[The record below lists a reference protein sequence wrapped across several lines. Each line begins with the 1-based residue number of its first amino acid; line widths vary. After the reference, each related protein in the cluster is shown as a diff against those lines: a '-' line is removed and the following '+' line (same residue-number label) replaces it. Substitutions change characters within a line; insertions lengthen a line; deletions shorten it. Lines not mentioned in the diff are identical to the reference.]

1 MQIILE
7 EVIIE
12 KILSVGIDI
21 GTTTLQIIFSKISL
35 KTTSSLFLVPE
46 IKITNATVIYKSR
59 IYFTPLISKEKI
71 NLRGIKDI
79 ITLEYAKA
87 NIEKNE
93 ISTGAIIITGETCR
107 KENSEEVLN
116 YLSDFAGDFVVA
128 TAGPDLEGILA
139 GFGAGAALYSK
150 NFTSKVIN
158 FDVGG
163 GTTNA
168 SVFWDGQAIDSFA
181 LDIGGRLIQLN
192 KTGTI
197 IYVSEKIKPL
207 IKKLELNLSLGV
219 TPDFNALK
227 VLTDT
232 FAKMLL
238 QINEDTDLNE
248 EVDRLFINHKH
259 KGIHVENIMFS
270 GGVAEFIYCKE
281 EIRSIDDVTKFG
293 DIGPLLGYSI
303 RKAFEYKKQKLLE
316 PKEKI
321 RATVI
326 GAGSHSLKLS
336 GNTIVYDDSLLP
348 IKNIPII
355 KLFNEDE
362 DLISMYNNISEK
374 LKLYDTDSVAI
385 AFKGPKSPS
394 YLEIKYMANS
404 IVEAFKPLNTPIIV
418 IVEHDFAKAL
428 GQSIKN
434 LLKGSKGIICLDK
447 IKVDNGDY
455 VDIGKAISSVVPVV
469 IKTLIFKI

>member
-1 MQIILE
+1 MKSE
-7 EVIIE
+7 
-12 KILSVGIDI
+12 ILSVGIDI
-21 GTTTLQIIFSKISL
+21 GTTTLQVIFSKISIEN
-35 KTTSSLFLVPE
+35 TASLFILPE
-46 IKITNATVIYKSR
+46 VKITSATIIYKSK
-59 IYFTPLISKEKI
+59 IYFTPFISKEKI
-71 NLRGIKDI
+71 DLKAIKDI
-79 ITLEYAKA
+79 IASEYRKA
-87 NIEKNE
+87 NILKTD
-93 ISTGAIIITGETCR
+93 IYTGAIIITGETCR
-107 KENSEEVLN
+107 KENAEKVLK

-139 GFGAGAALYSK
+139 GFGSGAALASK
-150 NFTSKVIN
+150 NSTSKVVN
-158 FDVGG
+158 FDIGG

-181 LDIGGRLIQLN
+181 LDIGGRLIQLDI
-192 KTGTI
+192 TGI
-197 IYVSEKIKPL
+197 ITYVSDKIKPL
-207 IKKLELNLSLGV
+207 IKSLKLNLSLGV
-219 TPDFNALK
+219 IPDFKTLNL
-227 VLTDT
+227 LTNS
-232 FAKMLL
+232 FAQMFL
-238 QINEDTDLNE
+238 QLNGEPDLDV
-248 EVDRLFINHKH
+248 EVEKLFIHHKH
-259 KGIHVENIMFS
+259 KGIYAEFIMFS
-270 GGVAEFIYCKE
+270 GGVAEFIYSKDNIE
-281 EIRSIDDVTKFG
+281 TLNDVIRYG

-303 RKAFEYKKQKLLE
+303 RKAFENSNEKVLE

-336 GNTIVYDDSLLP
+336 GSTIVYNDSLLP

-362 DLISMYNNISEK
+362 NLINMYNNICEK
-374 LKLYDTDSVAI
+374 LKLYDTNSVAI

-394 YLEIKYMANS
+394 YLQIKAMAKS
-404 IVEAFKPLNTPIIV
+404 IVEAFKALNNPIIV

-428 GQSIKN
+428 GQSINN

-455 VDIGKAISSVVPVV
+455 VDIGKAISKVVPVV